1 MMSIHLDALP
11 TISFAAVVISWFAFA
26 IVFLTRAKPPKSP
39 DRKRDSRSVNGIVLQ
54 GLSYAIVWAAHRP
67 SFTPFVPSSKT
78 VDSVLSV
85 VAVMISFGSVAFT
98 MFAVKALGKEWS
110 LTARVV
116 EGHKLATRGPY
127 SFVRHPIYTGMLGML
142 LATGLVTS
150 YWPALVIALVVFFIG
165 TIIRVKIEEGLLRET
180 FGSEFDEYASRVS
193 AIVPGIY

>member
-1 MMSIHLDALP
+1 MRRVSSIMVG
-11 TISFAAVVISWFAFA
+11 IFA
-26 IVFLTRAKPPKSP
+26 IVFLTRDNPPKSP
-39 DRKRDSRSVNGIVLQ
+39 DRKRDSRSVKGIVLQ
-54 GLSYAIVWAAHRP
+54 GLSYAIVWGVHRP
-67 SFTPFVPSSKT
+67 YFTPIIQSSK
-78 VDSVLSV
+78 S
-85 VAVMISFGSVAFT
+85 VAVMLSIVAVILSFGSVAFT
-98 MFAVKALGKEWS
+98 MLAVKALGKEWS

-165 TIIRVKIEEGLLRET
+165 TIIRVRIEEGLLRET